1 MSKRPP
7 LYVVHERGA
16 ADCKIVPI
24 RAPRPRELAAP
35 GLGAVWPR
43 ETSWRDLVRRLA
55 KQQPKTPGN
64 NSG

>member
-7 LYVVHERGA
+7 LYVVRERGA

-24 RAPRPRELAAP
+24 LAARPRDVGAP
-35 GLGAVWPR
+35 PVGSAWPR

-55 KQQPKTPGN
+55 RQAKELR
-64 NSG
+64 